1 MDKHDKN
8 NQDLKE
14 LLITL
19 LDEHNQLSARVN
31 RLLKEDLSQTSNI
44 VNDVIKNLINSF
56 NMINKNLDSLIDNSN
71 ANAGNKINDET
82 IIADIKSS
90 INIIQRC
97 LQFEDIVQQLIV
109 HSTHLIEQKEK
120 LLVKISDEI
129 QKISTGQDYTVQNE
143 SLIRAIHAIKNSAE
157 IIEKESPVQQSSL
170 ERGKIELF

>member
-8 NQDLKE
+8 NQDQRD
-14 LLITL
+14 LLISL
-19 LDEHNQLSARVN
+19 LDEHNQLSARVIH
-31 RLLKEDLSQTSNI
+31 LLKEDLSQTSNI

-56 NMINKNLDSLIDNSN
+56 NMINKNIDSLIDNSN
-71 ANAGNKINDET
+71 PDAVNKINDEK

-109 HSTHLIEQKEK
+109 HSTHIIEQKEK
-120 LLVKISDEI
+120 LLVKITDEI
-129 QKISTGQDYTVQNE
+129 QKISTGQDYTAQNE

-157 IIEKESPVQQSSL
+157 IIEKESPVKQSSL